1 MKTPEEY
8 YHSFKSL
15 LTRTYRP
22 TEISYQKYFVE
33 ILAEAQKEAYNQAIE
48 DAAASVEI
56 GYTYGHGSEYVNK
69 ESILKL
75 KK

>member
-33 ILAEAQKEAYNQAIE
+33 ILTKAQKEAYNQALFDLADDDLLPDKQKNLIK
-48 DAAASVEI
+48 
-56 GYTYGHGSEYVNK
+56 YMK
-69 ESILKL
+69 
-75 KK
+75 

>member
-33 ILAEAQKEAYNQAIE
+33 ILAEAQKEAYNQALFDLADDDLLPDKQKNLIK
-48 DAAASVEI
+48 
-56 GYTYGHGSEYVNK
+56 YMK
-69 ESILKL
+69 
-75 KK
+75 